1 MRLSSLLLRI
11 LLALAL
17 VVNAIGVA
25 VAGVAGSAAIGHA
38 EAASVDVATAAS
50 HCGESPSEHPVVP
63 ERPVSP
69 DGHPCPSSG
78 EDDCSD
84 DAQCLQ
90 ACTHACVALP
100 PRFAI
105 GVQVS
110 AASPLH
116 PFTRGLPS
124 PPTRSP
130 IRPPIA

>member
-1 MRLSSLLLRI
+1 MRLSSPLLRI

-17 VVNAIGVA
+17 VVNGVGGVVAGNVAIGY
-25 VAGVAGSAAIGHA
+25 A
-38 EAASVDVATAAS
+38 EAASVQVATAPS

-105 GVQVS
+105 GVQVN
-110 AASPLH
+110 AGSPLH

-124 PPTRSP
+124 PPVRTP